1 MWLWWSGL
9 SRRLPSQQSGKFTCS
24 STNVLI
30 LAGKALRS
38 SGQVATQPL
47 IATEQFGAGG
57 VDTVRGYLDRERFGD
72 NAYDIQMEVRAPSFT
87 HVFGGRL
94 EERIQPLVFWDTSE
108 LWTLADPTQPSTQS
122 RLAGAG
128 VGVRASFFDHVNAEL
143 FYASPLIHTEESTR
157 PRFHFKVAVG
167 F

>member
-1 MWLWWSGL
+1 M
-9 SRRLPSQQSGKFTCS
+9 
-24 STNVLI
+24 
-30 LAGKALRS
+30 
-38 SGQVATQPL
+38 
-47 IATEQFGAGG
+47 
-57 VDTVRGYLDRERFGD
+57 RGYLDRERFGD
-72 NAYDIQMEVRAPSFT
+72 NAYDIQMELRAPSFA

-94 EERIQPLVFWDTSE
+94 ARTHPAAGVLGHLGAVGARRSGR
-108 LWTLADPTQPSTQS
+108 SRRGQS

-157 PRFHFKVAVG
+157 PRLHFKVAVG